1 MNSETGNGDAAEKK
15 NITIKDRS
23 QRARWQEINSKFRQF
38 QGKLL
43 SQNVQREKGGRRK

>member
-1 MNSETGNGDAAEKK
+1 MNSQTGNREGAEKK
-15 NITIKDRS
+15 ILTIRDRS

-43 SQNVQREKGGRRK
+43 SQNV